1 MVVDD
6 SDPLSRPQQ
15 PNPLAA
21 LVESSSH
28 LNFNFCKW
36 CEASRPVCREQLCL
50 SNCSEGSFCGAIEE
64 LCVAVWRKNN
74 ESTVVQTMCHNPA
87 LPLEGV
93 QAGLSRDGFSRECH
107 MTPAL
112 SDDGA
117 VMVCGCRGAHECN
130 DRLLFHRPPAR
141 GFARLRST
149 DVLPVVMVSLAPLLL
164 VALTISATFY
174 CYRSHQAGRPS
185 GHPGRAWT
193 SKSSAGLRQVP
204 DQPCG
209 SLRFLGEVTPPEDDG
224 AGAELLPIRL
234 ETVVGRGR
242 FAEVWRATLLAG
254 GEDVAV
260 KVFPALECSS
270 WRSERSILA
279 DPNLQHHNVVRFLAA
294 EERATLGHRTFWL
307 VLDYHGRGNLQDFL
321 RDHVLSWQELVVM
334 ATSVAR
340 GLAYLHSDTTT
351 SGEPKV
357 PVAHRDLKSSNVM
370 VKQDQQ
376 CALCDFGLA
385 LRLDLALTT
394 DDLANSGQVGTAR
407 YMAPEVLESRVNL
420 EDPETFK
427 QMDVYSL
434 ALVLWE
440 MGSRCR
446 AAGEVRSYQPVF
458 GSQVCDQPSVDSMRE
473 LVLRDRGRPQIPL
486 TWTQHQGMSV
496 FCSTVVECWDHDPEA
511 RLTAHCV
518 LERFSSLEREAEP
531 APQQRPRQATGRSK
545 SPPPPRRAGASICP
559 ASAPPPSAAHL
570 L

>member
-1 MVVDD
+1 MVVDECE
-6 SDPLSRPQQ
+6 PLSGPQHL
-15 PNPLAA
+15 NPPAA
-21 LVESSSH
+21 LVGSSSH

-36 CEASRPVCREQLCL
+36 CEATRPVCREQLCL

-64 LCVAVWRKNN
+64 LCVAVWRKSNQ
-74 ESTVVQTMCHNPA
+74 STLVQTMCHNPA

-93 QAGLSRDGFSRECH
+93 QSGLSLHSFSRECH
-107 MTPAL
+107 LTPVL

-130 DRLLFHRPPAR
+130 DRLLLHRPAHGHLTKASVSA
-141 GFARLRST
+141 GFARLRSA
-149 DVLPVVMVSLAPLLL
+149 DVLPVVMVSVAPLLL
-164 VALTISATFY
+164 VALTVTATF
-174 CYRSHQAGRPS
+174 CCCRRHQAGRPS
-185 GHPGRAWT
+185 RHGEDAAS
-193 SKSSAGLRQVP
+193 SKSSAGLRHLL

-209 SLRFLGEVTPPEDDG
+209 SLRVLGEVASPQDEG
-224 AGAELLPIRL
+224 AGAEPLPLRL
-234 ETVVGRGR
+234 EAVVGRGR
-242 FAEVWRATLLAG
+242 FAEVWRATLPAG
-254 GEDVAV
+254 GEEVAV

-270 WRSERSILA
+270 WRSERAILA
-279 DPNLQHHNVVRFLAA
+279 DPNLRHHNVVRFLAA
-294 EERATLGHRTFWL
+294 EERATLGQRTFWL

-321 RDHVLSWQELVVM
+321 RDHVLGWRELVVM
-334 ATSVAR
+334 ASSLAR
-340 GLAYLHSDTTT
+340 GLAYLHSDTSG

-385 LRLDLALTT
+385 LRLDLALTA
-394 DDLANSGQVGTAR
+394 DDLAHSGQVGTAR

-446 AAGEVRSYQPVF
+446 ATGEVRSYQPVF
-458 GSQVCDQPSVDSMRE
+458 GSQVCEQPSVDSMRE

-486 TWTQHQGMSV
+486 AWTQHQGMSV
-496 FCSTVVECWDHDPEA
+496 FCATVVECWDHDPEA

-518 LERFSSLEREAEP
+518 LERFGSPELRRAE
-531 APQQRPRQATGRSK
+531 
-545 SPPPPRRAGASICP
+545 SPPPARRADASIGP
-559 ASAPPPSAAHL
+559 SSAPPPAAARL